1 MDVFYWKILQTKVC
15 FFSKKKIGG
24 DTFCRILVVPF
35 RSLNQQNTYKVW
47 KTNYKSSGNRK

>member
-24 DTFCRILVVPF
+24 DTFCRILVVPC

-47 KTNYKSSGNRK
+47 KTNYK